1 MDYVRTDEETAELVK
16 QWLRKNG
23 PGLLGAFVIGVGSV
37 LGYQWWQQNQITQI
51 TDASASYQEL
61 IEFASLNFAD
71 PDTAVD
77 YERMLAVGE
86 RLQSAHDGSYYAAL
100 GAGILAAQAVERGDF
115 DLAVSQLTYAE
126 AQVETSELK
135 SMMGLRLARL
145 ELELN
150 QPEQALSRVR
160 GLTDS
165 SMAAS
170 LKELE
175 GDILV
180 ALDSLPEAREVY
192 QQASE
197 LMQARGLNT
206 AIVDL
211 KMAALPEAL

>member
-16 QWLRKNG
+16 QWLKKNG

-37 LGYQWWQQNQITQI
+37 LGYQWWQQNQIAQV

-61 IEFASLNFAD
+61 IELASLNFSD
-71 PDTAVD
+71 PDTAAG
-77 YERMLAVGE
+77 YEQLLTVGE
-86 RLQSAHDGSYYAAL
+86 RLRSAHDGSYYAAL
-100 GAGILAAQAVERGDF
+100 GAGILAAQAAERGDF

-126 AQVETSELK
+126 AQVDTPELK
-135 SMMGLRLARL
+135 AMMGLRLARL

-150 QPEQALSRVR
+150 QPEQALARVR
-160 GLTDS
+160 GLTDA

-180 ALDSLPEAREVY
+180 VLDSLPAAREAY
-192 QQASE
+192 QDASA

-206 AIVDL
+206 AVLDL
-211 KMAALPEAL
+211 KLAALPEAL